1 MMNHLRHIERVSGRS
16 VAAALIALGVLAT
29 LPESAAA
36 QGSAQDDPLLDLRPP
51 RPKPANRA
59 PIAQSLATAAVL
71 AGAVVFVGV
80 MPTKRGHQ
88 D

>member
-1 MMNHLRHIERVSGRS
+1 MSNLRHIQRVSGRS
-16 VAAALIALGVLAT
+16 AAVAVIALGVLAA
-29 LPESAAA
+29 LPASAAA
-36 QGSAQDDPLLDLRPP
+36 QGAQDDPLLDLRPP
-51 RPKPANRA
+51 RPKPASRA
-59 PIAQSLATAAVL
+59 PIAQSLATAVVL

>member
-1 MMNHLRHIERVSGRS
+1 MSSMRHIQRVSGRS
-16 VAAALIALGVLAT
+16 AAVAVIALGVLAA

-36 QGSAQDDPLLDLRPP
+36 QGAQDDPLLDLRPP

-59 PIAQSLATAAVL
+59 PIAQSLATAVVL

>member
-1 MMNHLRHIERVSGRS
+1 MSNLRHIQRVSGRS
-16 VAAALIALGVLAT
+16 AAVALIALGVLAA
-29 LPESAAA
+29 LPARAATRGA
-36 QGSAQDDPLLDLRPP
+36 AQDDPLLDLRPP
-51 RPKPANRA
+51 RPKPASRA
-59 PIAQSLATAAVL
+59 PIAQSLATAVVL

>member
-1 MMNHLRHIERVSGRS
+1 MIKLRNIERACGRP
-16 VAAALIALGVLAT
+16 AAVALIALGVLAT
-29 LPESAAA
+29 LPARAATRGA
-36 QGSAQDDPLLDLRPP
+36 AQDDPLLDLRPP

-59 PIAQSLATAAVL
+59 PIAQSLATAVVL

>member
-1 MMNHLRHIERVSGRS
+1 MIKLRNIERACGRPA
-16 VAAALIALGVLAT
+16 AAALIALGVLAA
-29 LPESAAA
+29 LPASAAA
-36 QGSAQDDPLLDLRPP
+36 QGAQDDPLLDLRPP

-59 PIAQSLATAAVL
+59 PIAQSLATAVVL

>member
-1 MMNHLRHIERVSGRS
+1 MSNLRHIERMYGRS
-16 VAAALIALGVLAT
+16 AAVALIALGVLAA

-36 QGSAQDDPLLDLRPP
+36 QGAQNNPLQDLRPP

-59 PIAQSLATAAVL
+59 PIAQSLATAVVL

>member
-1 MMNHLRHIERVSGRS
+1 MMSTPQRIERAFGRPA
-16 VAAALIALGVLAT
+16 AAALIALGVLAT
-29 LPESAAA
+29 LPAAA
-36 QGSAQDDPLLDLRPP
+36 HGAAQDDPLLDLRPP

-59 PIAQSLATAAVL
+59 PMAQSLATAVVL
-71 AGAVVFVGV
+71 GGAVVFVGV

>member
-1 MMNHLRHIERVSGRS
+1 MMSTPQRLDRVFGRPA
-16 VAAALIALGVLAT
+16 AAALIALGVLAM
-29 LPESAAA
+29 LPATVAA
-36 QGSAQDDPLLDLRPP
+36 QGAAQDDPLLDLRPP
-51 RPKPANRA
+51 KPKPANRA
-59 PIAQSLATAAVL
+59 PIAQSLATAVVL

>member
-1 MMNHLRHIERVSGRS
+1 MIKLRNIERACGRPA
-16 VAAALIALGVLAT
+16 AAALIALGVLAA
-29 LPESAAA
+29 LPAGAAA
-36 QGSAQDDPLLDLRPP
+36 QGAQDDPLLDLRPP
-51 RPKPANRA
+51 RPKPASRA
-59 PIAQSLATAAVL
+59 PIAQSLATAVVL

>member
-1 MMNHLRHIERVSGRS
+1 MSKLRHIQRVSGRS
-16 VAAALIALGVLAT
+16 AAVALIALGVLAA

-36 QGSAQDDPLLDLRPP
+36 QGAQNDPLLDLRPP
-51 RPKPANRA
+51 RPQPASRA
-59 PIAQSLATAAVL
+59 PIAQSLATAVVL

>member
-1 MMNHLRHIERVSGRS
+1 MMSKSPRIERVFGRP
-16 VAAALIALGVLAT
+16 AAAVLIALGVLAT
-29 LPESAAA
+29 LPAAA

-51 RPKPANRA
+51 KPKPANRA